1 MKTLYLN
8 RHAKSSWD
16 DNSLSDFERPL
27 NKRGERDAP
36 LMGKVLSTLVKK
48 PDIIYSS
55 PANRAITTAK
65 IIADGFGY
73 ERSNIIENEKIY
85 DSAISSILRLINS
98 ASDKYEIIMI
108 FGHNPT
114 FTMLSN
120 YLSDKPIMNLPTSG
134 FVKIDFDLESWSEIE
149 GNTGRLILFEYP
161 KKHLK

>member
-8 RHAKSSWD
+8 RHAKSSWE
-16 DNSLSDFERPL
+16 DNGLSDFERPL

-36 LMGKVLSTLVKK
+36 LMGKILNDLVKK

-65 IIADGFGY
+65 IIANSFGY
-73 ERSNIIENEKIY
+73 ERSNIIEDDKIY
-85 DSAISSILRLINS
+85 DSAISSILRIIS
-98 ASDKYEIIMI
+98 STADKYETIMI

-120 YLSDKPIMNLPTSG
+120 YLSDKPIMNIPTSG
-134 FVKIDFDLESWSEIE
+134 FVQIDFNIKSWSEIE

-161 KKHLK
+161 KKHLI